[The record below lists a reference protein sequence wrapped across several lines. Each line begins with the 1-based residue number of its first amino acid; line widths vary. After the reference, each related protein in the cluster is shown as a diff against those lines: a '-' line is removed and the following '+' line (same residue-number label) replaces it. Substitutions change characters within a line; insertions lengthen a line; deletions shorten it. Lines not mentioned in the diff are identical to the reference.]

1 MLIIKTIN
9 WRYVTPVFVLV
20 FGLIASYLLMATRPV
35 LIPAKKVSDIPTV
48 SVIEIKPQT
57 VKLTIASQG
66 LVKARDEMD
75 LMSEVAG
82 KIVYLHPDF
91 VAGGFFSK
99 DEVLVK
105 IDARDYDVAIVQAQA
120 QIAEAQRLLA
130 TEQAQAIQSKKEWE
144 VLGNGTPSRLAM
156 REPQLAEAHAKLKFA
171 EATLLHAKIQRSRC
185 ELRAP
190 FSGRFQ
196 TKAVSV
202 GQIIQ
207 AGDKLAHLYAS
218 DWADIRLPISIEQ
231 FAFLNLPDKTL
242 PYQQG
247 IKVTLTAQLAGKSQ
261 SWQGR
266 IVRTEGI
273 VDENSGV
280 IYAVAQVKNPYRS
293 QGKTSGL
300 LNGLFVQ
307 AEIEGKELSNVF
319 ALPATAVNSAQQVLI
334 VDKNSRLHSRQLQ
347 VLRNEK
353 NRVLVNQGLNA
364 DEQVV
369 VSEMDIPI
377 ENMQVKVNLP
387 GFKNLEG
394 LGAVKQ

>member
-1 MLIIKTIN
+1 MFTISQ
-9 WRYVTPVFVLV
+9 WRYIAPVLV
-20 FGLIASYLLMATRPV
+20 LVGGVFAAYYLLTTRPV
-35 LIPAKKVSDIPTV
+35 LAPEKPVTVIPTV
-48 SVIEIKPQT
+48 SVIQMKPQT

-66 LVKARDEMD
+66 VVKARDEMD

-105 IDARDYDVAIVQAQA
+105 IDSRDYDVAIVQAQA

-185 ELRAP
+185 EVRAP

-196 TKAVSV
+196 TKATSA

-218 DWADIRLPISIEQ
+218 DWAEIRLPISIEQ
-231 FAFLNLPDKTL
+231 LDFLNLPDKTL
-242 PYQQG
+242 PYEQG
-247 IKVTLTAQLAGKSQ
+247 IKVTLTAQLAGKNQ

-266 IVRTEGI
+266 IVRTEGV
-273 VDENSGV
+273 VDESSGV

-293 QGKTSGL
+293 QEKSPGL

-353 NRVLVNQGLNA
+353 NRVLVSQGLNA
-364 DEQVV
+364 DDLVV

-377 ENMQVKVNLP
+377 ENMQVKVN
-387 GFKNLEG
+387 
-394 LGAVKQ
+394 VK